1 MSVWNSIGEF
11 FLFRL
16 LVDKFKKCITY
27 HDIHIEI
34 SGASIDRNIEF
45 LNGTINEGI
54 ASDDAFTDI
63 DDNLTDDSISP
74 ENLDDLDIIMRN
86 NNGDNCSCMHHG
98 DYEDDYNYN
107 ISGRYNGHQDWN
119 SDSYSQS
126 FDDFHDVQDDYDMM
140 DDDFS

>member
-27 HDIHIEI
+27 HDTHTEI
-34 SGASIDRNIEF
+34 SRASIDRNIEF

-54 ASDDAFTDI
+54 APDDAFTDI

-86 NNGDNCSCMHHG
+86 NNGDNRSCMHHG
-98 DYEDDYNYN
+98 DYEDVIII
-107 ISGRYNGHQDWN
+107 ISAVVTTAIKIGILIAILNHLMI
-119 SDSYSQS
+119 S
-126 FDDFHDVQDDYDMM
+126 MM
-140 DDDFS
+140 CRRL

>member
-1 MSVWNSIGEF
+1 M
-11 FLFRL
+11 FRL

-74 ENLDDLDIIMRN
+74 ENLDDLDTAIIVPVCITETMK
-86 NNGDNCSCMHHG
+86 MIIII
-98 DYEDDYNYN
+98 
-107 ISGRYNGHQDWN
+107 ISAVVTTAIKIGILIAILNHLMI
-119 SDSYSQS
+119 
-126 FDDFHDVQDDYDMM
+126 FMM
-140 DDDFS
+140 CRTTMT